1 MDLNEYVVEMIAE
14 QRLAELRE
22 RGARLALL
30 ATERRARRSLSR
42 RVGRALIRVGH
53 WLAQSPSGRTR
64 NAGVRLAR

>member
-1 MDLNEYVVEMIAE
+1 MDLNEYAVEMIAA

-42 RVGRALIRVGH
+42 RVGVALIRVGH
-53 WLAQSPSGRTR
+53 WLAQSPPARAR
-64 NAGVRLAR
+64 NAGVRLVR

>member
-1 MDLNEYVVEMIAE
+1 MDLNEYVVEMIAA
-14 QRLAELRE
+14 QRLADLRE

-30 ATERRARRSLSR
+30 ATGRRARPPLSR

-53 WLAQSPSGRTR
+53 WLAQSQPARAR